1 MKLHINPKEG
11 KPLYRQIMDQ
21 VKYLVA
27 SGRLRPGEELP
38 TVRGLA
44 QDLLINPNTVA
55 RAYRELEQAGILVT
69 RQGAGT
75 YVSTEGTP
83 LSREACARLLLE
95 RARVFAAEAWHLGY
109 SLEDTITLLRQAH
122 EEQNEIRKDHKE
134 NTP

>member
-27 SGRLRPGEELP
+27 SGRLRPGVELP

>member
-11 KPLYRQIMDQ
+11 KPIYRQIMDQ
-21 VKYLVA
+21 VKYLIA
-27 SGRLRPGEELP
+27 SGRLSPGDELP

-75 YVSTEGTP
+75 YVSTQGTP
-83 LSREACARLLLE
+83 LSREACGRLLLE
-95 RARVFAAEAWHLGY
+95 RARAFAAEAWHLGY
-109 SLEDTITLLRQAH
+109 SLEDTIALLREAH
-122 EEQNEIRKDHKE
+122 EEQHEISKDHKE
-134 NTP
+134 NLP

>member
-11 KPLYRQIMDQ
+11 KPIYRQIMDQ
-21 VKYLVA
+21 VKYLIA
-27 SGRLRPGEELP
+27 SGRLRPGDELP

-75 YVSTEGTP
+75 YVSTQGTP
-83 LSREACARLLLE
+83 LSREACGRLLLE
-95 RARVFAAEAWHLGY
+95 RARAFAAEAWHLGY
-109 SLEDTITLLRQAH
+109 SLEDTIALLRRAH
-122 EEQNEIRKDHKE
+122 EEQHEISNDHKE
-134 NTP
+134 NLP